1 MQSGVVVN
9 VGQHIVLRGGIRL
22 SGGDGIQGHLM
33 VGAELLSNIVL
44 RKGCV
49 YIGQL
54 VVHRVHKAAEC
65 FANASLHILGGQLGN
80 IAVDEDRGGFQ
91 RIDQVDF
98 GVAQAGAHLLGLI
111 LADGLVAL
119 DLGSRVGA
127 QILLDLHCL
136 TDLVEELAVIG
147 QHDQHLTALAGHQA
161 QALLIGAITVIGG
174 QHADADV
181 IILVDLERLVVHL
194 LVVTERIAAIELRVF
209 VFGFGQNLGIDHVR
223 RAVDDVGHFHVL
235 AVDVAANFLLFLGQ
249 EYVDITVF
257 LHERFVD
264 QHVQRVLHLLGQGK
278 AVLVHV
284 GDEQRRQVGDGGF
297 LELLDIFD
305 EEQGFQH
312 ADGKAVVAAVRVD
325 VLVVQR
331 LHDDAAVGG
340 IEEFI
345 QCVIEQA
352 ERYKCAVRLVL
363 QRFGGLL
370 EQRQHRALAL
380 RQMLAG
386 RAVLADGGQHAA
398 QQLELVGDERV
409 DIHEVAGV
417 IVELHLRQIFK
428 FQLVLQRRGFLLIQH
443 AQGLVG
449 GVGLGKDT
457 LFDDLVH
464 VGAGQRQAGVEA
476 ALNLGE
482 VVALD
487 LCDGIHI
494 LLAGD
499 DDPRL
504 ALALLAQFLT
514 DGLQV
519 EHQAGIIADVLA
531 DLVHEEADVMI
542 VTLFLDVLAH
552 HAGEVFDADLVRLGG
567 LFAPVAGGGFA
578 HVVHIHQNI
587 HDVILDEIELAA
599 GILPAFAG
607 GGGELLLELIVAAI
621 LGQLAF
627 EVRHIGH
634 RAVEALHLVKHLE
647 ENRNNSIL
655 GLLAGL
661 LTLGVD
667 VEQDNVSGGVGGQL
681 HVCQHHSILNFVVI
695 NEIVHGALAADEL
708 LPVQQV
714 GEDFQK
720 VRFTTAEEAGDPD
733 AGFGGLAHD
742 ALFVVV
748 EKFAE
753 VLGQFAGD
761 NIFFQF
767 LLGVAVLT
775 FADNDNA
782 LDVTVN
788 GLFEHIFD

>member
-1 MQSGVVVN
+1 M
-9 VGQHIVLRGGIRL
+9 
-22 SGGDGIQGHLM
+22 
-33 VGAELLSNIVL
+33 
-44 RKGCV
+44 
-49 YIGQL
+49 
-54 VVHRVHKAAEC
+54 
-65 FANASLHILGGQLGN
+65 
-80 IAVDEDRGGFQ
+80 
-91 RIDQVDF
+91 
-98 GVAQAGAHLLGLI
+98 
-111 LADGLVAL
+111 
-119 DLGSRVGA
+119 
-127 QILLDLHCL
+127 
-136 TDLVEELAVIG
+136 
-147 QHDQHLTALAGHQA
+147 AGHQA
-161 QALLIGAITVIGG
+161 QTLLIGAIAVIGG

-181 IILVDLERLVVHL
+181 IILVDFERLVVHL
-194 LVVTERIAAIELRVF
+194 LVVTERVAAIELGVL
-209 VFGFGQNLGIDHVR
+209 VFGLGQNLGVDHFCSV
-223 RAVDDVGHFHVL
+223 VDDVAHLHIL
-235 AVDVAANFLLFLGQ
+235 AVDVATDLLLFLGQ

-257 LHERFVD
+257 LHKRFVD
-264 QHVQRVLHLLGQGK
+264 QHIQRVLHLLGQGK
-278 AVLVHV
+278 SILVHV

-312 ADGKAVVAAVRVD
+312 ADDKAVVAAVRVD

-345 QCVIEQA
+345 QRVIEQA
-352 ERYKCAVRLVL
+352 ERHECAVRLVL

-370 EQRQHRALAL
+370 EQRQHRALSL
-380 RQMLAG
+380 GQMLAG
-386 RAVLADGGQHAA
+386 GAVLADGGQHAA
-398 QQLELVGDERV
+398 QQLELVGDEGV

-417 IVELHLRQIFK
+417 IVELHFRQIFK
-428 FQLVLQRRGFLLIQH
+428 FQLVLQGRGFLLIQH

-487 LCDGIHI
+487 LRDGVHV

-499 DDPRL
+499 DDPCF

-519 EHQAGIIADVLA
+519 EHQAGIIADVLS
-531 DLVHEEADVMI
+531 DLVHEEADV
-542 VTLFLDVLAH
+542 VVVAFFLDVLAH

-567 LFAPVAGGGFA
+567 LFAPVAGGRLA
-578 HVVHIHQNI
+578 HVVHVHQNI
-587 HDVILDEIELAA
+587 HDVILNKIKLAA

-607 GGGELLLELIVAAI
+607 GSGELLLELIVAAI

-627 EVRHIGH
+627 EVGHIGH
-634 RAVEALHLVKHLE
+634 RAVEALHLVEHLE
-647 ENRNNSIL
+647 ENRNDGIF

-661 LTLGVD
+661 LALRVD
-667 VEQDNVSGGVGGQL
+667 VEQDYVSGGVGGQL
-681 HVCQHHSILNFVVI
+681 HVCQHHGILNFVVV
-695 NEIVHGALAADEL
+695 NEIVHGALAADKL
-708 LPVQQV
+708 LPVQQI

-720 VRFTTAEEAGDPD
+720 VRFTTAEETGDPD
-733 AGFGGLAHD
+733 TGFGGLSHD

-748 EKFAE
+748 EEFAE
-753 VLGQFAGD
+753 VLGQLAGD

-788 GLFEHIFD
+788 RLFEHIFD

>member
-1 MQSGVVVN
+1 MLLAARQQLVEELALGDIAGDLIAVGGAQGQHCAVQRQADLPLFEQVGDDPLHVIIHKAVGRFGEAVFQRLHGGVGVQGGVVVN
-9 VGQHIVLRGGIRL
+9 VGQHIVLRGGVRL
-22 SGGDGIQGHLM
+22 GGGNGVQAHLV
-33 VGAELLSNIVL
+33 VGAELLDDIVL
-44 RKGCV
+44 IKGGIDV
-49 YIGQL
+49 GQL
-54 VVHRVHKAAEC
+54 VVDRVHKAGEG
-65 FANASLHILGGQLGN
+65 FADAPLHVLGRQLGN
-80 IAVDEDRGGFQ
+80 IAVDVDRGGFQ

-119 DLGSRVGA
+119 NLGSRVGA

-161 QALLIGAITVIGG
+161 QALLIGAIAVIGG

-194 LVVTERIAAIELRVF
+194 LVVTERIAAIELGVL
-209 VFGFGQNLGIDHVR
+209 VFGFGQDLGVDHVR

-257 LHERFVD
+257 LHKRFVD
-264 QHVQRVLHLLGQGK
+264 QHIQRVLHLLGQGK
-278 AVLVHV
+278 AILVHV

-352 ERYKCAVRLVL
+352 ERHECAVRLVL

-428 FQLVLQRRGFLLIQH
+428 FQLVLQGRGFLLIQH
-443 AQGLVG
+443 TQGLVG

-464 VGAGQRQAGVEA
+464 VGAGQRQAGVEP

-499 DDPRL
+499 DNPRF
-504 ALALLAQFLT
+504 ALALLAQFLA

-519 EHQAGIIADVLA
+519 EHQAGIVADVLA

-607 GGGELLLELIVAAI
+607 GGDELLLELIVAAI

-627 EVRHIGH
+627 EVGHIGH
-634 RAVEALHLVKHLE
+634 RAVEALHLVEHL
-647 ENRNNSIL
+647 
-655 GLLAGL
+655 
-661 LTLGVD
+661 
-667 VEQDNVSGGVGGQL
+667 
-681 HVCQHHSILNFVVI
+681 
-695 NEIVHGALAADEL
+695 
-708 LPVQQV
+708 
-714 GEDFQK
+714 
-720 VRFTTAEEAGDPD
+720 
-733 AGFGGLAHD
+733 
-742 ALFVVV
+742 
-748 EKFAE
+748 
-753 VLGQFAGD
+753 
-761 NIFFQF
+761 
-767 LLGVAVLT
+767 
-775 FADNDNA
+775 
-782 LDVTVN
+782 
-788 GLFEHIFD
+788 